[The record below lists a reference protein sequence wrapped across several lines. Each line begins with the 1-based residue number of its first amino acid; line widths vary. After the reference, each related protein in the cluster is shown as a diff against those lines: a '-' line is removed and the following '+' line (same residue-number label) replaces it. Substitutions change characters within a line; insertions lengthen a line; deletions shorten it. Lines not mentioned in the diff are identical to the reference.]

1 MKKINIR
8 KPGVLF
14 VVFLILI
21 SVVLTWFFVVSEDYY
36 DYAGDTIESSASA
49 ASVNKETLLAQA
61 KPRKEKFDTEV
72 KYRNFFITAPGAQK
86 VELQAD
92 FNRWGQDPIL
102 LKPYKRG
109 YFETSVALTGG
120 EYKYVFNVDGK
131 DVLDPMNKDR
141 VEVNGREVCIKTV
154 R

>member
-1 MKKINIR
+1 MKKIRIK

-14 VVFLILI
+14 VVFLVLI

-61 KPRKEKFDTEV
+61 KPRPEKFNTEV
-72 KYRNFFITAPGAQK
+72 KYRNFFITAPGAKK

-131 DVLDPMNKDR
+131 DMLDPMNKDR
-141 VEVNGREVCIKTV
+141 VAVNGREVCIKTV